1 MIRGVVNAR
10 REAVLTLRVVGPVG
24 EIDVSAV
31 IDTGFTGTLT
41 LPVAV
46 VTKLG
51 LVWSSRGSAI
61 LANGTEGEFDLYAA
75 EVEWGGLRR
84 GVLVSAVGTEVLLG
98 MKLLAG
104 HGLWVEVVSG
114 GVVEIRPLP

>member
-10 REAVLTLRVVGPVG
+10 REAVLTLRVVGPAG

-41 LPVAV
+41 LPLAV
-46 VTKLG
+46 VTTLG
-51 LVWSSRGSAI
+51 LAWSSRGSAI
-61 LANGTEGEFDLYAA
+61 LADGTEGEFDVYAA
-75 EVEWGGLRR
+75 EVEWGGSRR
-84 GVLVSAVGTEVLLG
+84 GVLVSAVGSEALLG
-98 MKLLAG
+98 MTLLAG